1 MDYKYKYIKYKTK
14 YLELKNI
21 AVNNQIG
28 GGKKL
33 NYKNNRVK
41 KNNRNKNKNK
51 KMSISNVKSINIVL
65 EKLELIMIQ
74 NLDSGWNGDSFIVKN
89 NKDELLVLK
98 LERMDKY
105 NENNKFESEYYRQ
118 IDFNQLVARKYPNK
132 FIVLED
138 HGIIENCVFSHSK
151 TDEVM
156 KSNNEK
162 RKARFIR
169 KNSQSN
175 CYYLLYKPVLD
186 GTFKSV
192 QDEVKNNEEL
202 LLDFLIQ
209 IIESINIYRKLGFIH
224 TDVNITN
231 IMFKKM
237 GDIRYQ
243 WYWIDYGNITNNK
256 YPDSLLDIE
265 RKEEQPYY
273 KINMMNDLIGIV
285 QKFCMTSSIAK
296 HRSTKIQQIEFIKTI
311 GEKHKDKYDKIIK
324 YLPITELPTRSLF
337 ILIFKILFPQEY
349 SNYYEIEY
357 DNMEQII
364 KNKIL
369 LCIKH
374 SNDETYD
381 DLINLIKK

>member
-1 MDYKYKYIKYKTK
+1 MDYKDKYIKYKIK

-21 AVNNQIG
+21 IINNQTG

-33 NYKNNRVK
+33 NYKNNKVK
-41 KNNRNKNKNK
+41 KNNRNKNK
-51 KMSISNVKSINIVL
+51 KMSISNVESINIVL

-74 NLDSGWNGDSFIVKN
+74 NLNSGWNGDSFIVKN

-118 IDFNQLVARKYPNK
+118 IDFNKLVARKYPNK
-132 FIVLED
+132 FTVLED

-156 KSNNEK
+156 KSNDEK

-192 QDEVKNNEEL
+192 KDEVKNNEEL

-231 IMFKKM
+231 IMFKKN
-237 GDIRYQ
+237 GDVRYQ

-285 QKFCMTSSIAK
+285 QNFCMTSSIVK
-296 HRSTKIQQIEFIKTI
+296 HRPTRIQQIEFIKTI
-311 GEKHKDKYDKIIK
+311 EEKHKDKYDKIIK

-337 ILIFKILFPQEY
+337 VLIFKILFPQEY

>member
-1 MDYKYKYIKYKTK
+1 MDYKDKYIKYKTK

-21 AVNNQIG
+21 DINNQTG
-28 GGKKL
+28 GGKKMK
-33 NYKNNRVK
+33 YKKNRVK
-41 KNNRNKNKNK
+41 KNNKNK
-51 KMSISNVKSINIVL
+51 KMSISNMESINIVL

-74 NLDSGWNGDSFIVKN
+74 NLNSGLNGDSFIVKN

-132 FIVLED
+132 FTVLED
-138 HGIIENCVFSHSK
+138 HGIIENCVFTHSK

-156 KSNNEK
+156 KFNDEK

-192 QDEVKNNEEL
+192 KDEVKNNEEL

-231 IMFKKM
+231 IMFKKN
-237 GDIRYQ
+237 GDVRYQ

-265 RKEEQPYY
+265 RKEEQSYY

-285 QKFCMTSSIAK
+285 QKFCMTSSIAN
-296 HRSTKIQQIEFIKTI
+296 HRSTRIQQIEFIKTI
-311 GEKHKDKYDKIIK
+311 EEKHKDKYDKIIK
-324 YLPITELPTRSLF
+324 YLPITEFPTRSLF
-337 ILIFKILFPQEY
+337 VLIFKILFPQEY

-381 DLINLIKK
+381 DLINLIKQ